1 MVYAIDS
8 VLRNPEMRED
18 LGGWLGGMPPGGFFL
33 SLHVTNLYGNRGFTM
48 LAFSGGYRKW
58 DNKAESLM
66 ILATSN
72 LRKGNQEMNVNIG
85 LSHRNPMETI
95 MPYRRML
102 IILLLLAGLTL
113 IALSGCSGR
122 SSGNLPMGTLDQMP
136 AEVQDSPTVVR
147 QAYQFAVAN
156 PDVMRRIP
164 CYCGCG
170 PIGHTSNYSCYVSRV
185 DDQGHVT
192 FDTHA
197 LGCSIC
203 VDITQDTMRLLQQ
216 GKSVDEI
223 RAYVDTTYS
232 KYGKSNM
239 PGSP

>member
-1 MVYAIDS
+1 
-8 VLRNPEMRED
+8 
-18 LGGWLGGMPPGGFFL
+18 
-33 SLHVTNLYGNRGFTM
+33 
-48 LAFSGGYRKW
+48 
-58 DNKAESLM
+58 M
-66 ILATSN
+66 ILATFT
-72 LRKGNQEMNVNIG
+72 LCKGNQEMKVNID
-85 LSHRNPMETI
+85 LSHRIPMETI
-95 MPYRRML
+95 MPHRRKL
-102 IILLLLAGLTL
+102 IILVLLAGLTL
-113 IALSGCSGR
+113 IALSSCSSR

-136 AEVQDSPTVVR
+136 TEVQESPTVVR